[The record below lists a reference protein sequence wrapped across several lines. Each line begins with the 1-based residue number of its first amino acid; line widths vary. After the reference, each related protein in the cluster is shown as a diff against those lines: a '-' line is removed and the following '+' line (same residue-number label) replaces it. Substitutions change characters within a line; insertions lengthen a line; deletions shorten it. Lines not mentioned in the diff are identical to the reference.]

1 MKPPEGVSMKS
12 IVEPHV
18 RLMGNV
24 MNMQLQRQNVI
35 MGNIANVN
43 TPKYKPRELTFE
55 AELQSALN
63 LDAKGKVTRTEA
75 GHMPAAFDPD
85 SFGPEWSKQFTP
97 RVVHGED
104 RVNLDKEMVKMA
116 KNNLQYTALSQITKS
131 SFEGIKN
138 IIQEGSK

>member
-1 MKPPEGVSMKS
+1 MKS

-43 TPKYKPRELTFE
+43 TPQYKPRELTFE

>member
-1 MKPPEGVSMKS
+1 MKS

-18 RLMGNV
+18 RLVGTV

-43 TPKYKPRELTFE
+43 TPKYKPRELEFE

-63 LDAKGKVTRTEA
+63 LDAKGKVSRTA
-75 GHMPAAFDPD
+75 DGHMPAVFDPEKF
-85 SFGPEWSKQFTP
+85 SPEWYKRFTP

-116 KNNLQYTALSQITKS
+116 KNNLQYSALSQITKS

-138 IIQEGSK
+138 IIAEGSK

>member
-1 MKPPEGVSMKS
+1 MKS
-12 IVEPHV
+12 LIEPHV
-18 RLMGNV
+18 RLLGTV

-35 MGNIANVN
+35 SGNIANVN
-43 TPKYKPRELTFE
+43 TPQYKPRELEFE

-63 LDAKGKVTRTEA
+63 LDAKGKVTRTAE
-75 GHMPAAFDPD
+75 GHMPATFNPD
-85 SFGPEWSKQFTP
+85 TFGPEWSKQFTP

-138 IIQEGSK
+138 IITEGSK

>member
-1 MKPPEGVSMKS
+1 MKS

-18 RLMGNV
+18 RLIGTV
-24 MNMQLQRQNVI
+24 MDMQLQRQNVI

-43 TPKYKPRELTFE
+43 TPKYKPRELEFE

-63 LDAKGKVTRTEA
+63 LDAKGKVARTAE

-85 SFGPEWSKQFTP
+85 GFGPEWSKQCTP

-116 KNNLQYTALSQITKS
+116 KNNLQYTALAQITKS
-131 SFEGIKN
+131 SFEGIRN
-138 IIQEGSK
+138 IITEGSK

>member
-1 MKPPEGVSMKS
+1 MKS
-12 IVEPHV
+12 LIEPHV
-18 RLMGNV
+18 RLLGSV

-35 MGNIANVN
+35 TGNIANVN
-43 TPKYKPRELTFE
+43 TPQYKPRELEFE
-55 AELQSALN
+55 AELQAALN
-63 LDAKGKVTRTEA
+63 LDAKGKVTRTDA
-75 GHMPAAFDPD
+75 GHMPATFDPD

-138 IIQEGSK
+138 IITEGSK